1 MLIVQDN
8 LAGRYLRE
16 LPLSPLPRVPPTK
29 PLYDML
35 KDFQTGKSA
44 PPVYCVCLRV
54 LCVHVCALCVVCAV
68 YELCCV

>member
-44 PPVYCVCLRV
+44 LHALCECV
-54 LCVHVCALCVVCAV
+54 LCACM
-68 YELCCV
+68 CCVSVV